1 MDNARIHNS
10 DMMRTFYNENNLNIK
25 LLSPYSYILNPIEPG
40 FSKIKLTVRR
50 KWAGGYYGGSENLIK
65 ESVNDLTDQI

>member
-1 MDNARIHNS
+1 MDNASIHNS

-25 LLSPYSYILNPIEPG
+25 FLSPRSYMPNPIEFG

-50 KWAGGYYGGSENLIK
+50 KLAVGYNGGFEI
-65 ESVNDLTDQI
+65 